1 MGVLTIKRP
10 FLTGVVFLFVVS
22 VISIA
27 LGDRSLIFKVS
38 GGVGLIS
45 MLASGL
51 FTGAFI
57 SGDRIRANFYT
68 ELKEDR
74 SKRIQSSNR
83 FFCLA

>member
-1 MGVLTIKRP
+1 MHNGGANDQN
-10 FLTGVVFLFVVS
+10 GVVFLFVVS

-45 MLASGL
+45 MFASGL
-51 FTGAFI
+51 FTGSFI